1 MKVAGMGGSWWLMF
15 WHHRYSSKPT
25 LLRTRQYKTF
35 FRIFWRVRVDA
46 CST

>member
-15 WHHRYSSKPT
+15 WHHRHSSKPT
-25 LLRTRQYKTF
+25 LLRTRQHNIVF
-35 FRIFWRVRVDA
+35 SEFWRLRVDA